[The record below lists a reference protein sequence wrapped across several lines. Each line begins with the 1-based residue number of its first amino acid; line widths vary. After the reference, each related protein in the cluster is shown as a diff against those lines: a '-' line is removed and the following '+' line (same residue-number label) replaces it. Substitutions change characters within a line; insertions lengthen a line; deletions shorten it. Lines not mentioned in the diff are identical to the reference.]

1 MIPRLKPLIL
11 LMVAAAG
18 LVGGAAASPLSRAL
32 SLELAAGPLI
42 GLDRALRGGALALGL
57 GLAPAALL
65 EEREGE
71 HLALG
76 GRAELSYDRSLESW
90 QADYALCLAL
100 GRSLSLELGG
110 ELPISQA
117 SLDAGGGVS
126 GGSAK
131 GARLALAPLAFPSR
145 FVAAA
150 TIVELARARAEEG
163 RFPERPRL
171 VLEARL
177 GWTAYEARGREGEA
191 EDPELSGAA
200 GFSAGLVAGLFLAL
214 RWGR

>member
-11 LMVAAAG
+11 LIVTAAG
-18 LVGGAAASPLSRAL
+18 LVGRAGASPLSRAL

-42 GLDRALRGGALALGL
+42 GLDRALRGAALALEL

-65 EEREGE
+65 EKGE
-71 HLALG
+71 SEQLALG
-76 GRAELSYDRSLESW
+76 CRAELAYDRSLESW

-117 SLDAGGGVS
+117 SLDAGSSAS
-126 GGSAK
+126 GGT
-131 GARLALAPLAFPSR
+131 RLALAPLAFPGR

-150 TIVELARARAEEG
+150 TIAELAPARAEDG
-163 RFPERPRL
+163 RFLERPRL
-171 VLEARL
+171 LLEARL
-177 GWTAYEARGREGEA
+177 GWTAYEALGLKGEA

>member
-1 MIPRLKPLIL
+1 MKHRLTPLIL
-11 LMVAAAG
+11 VIAAISPGKAG
-18 LVGGAAASPLSRAL
+18 ASPLAQAL

-42 GLDRALRGGALALGL
+42 GLDRALRGGALALEL

-65 EEREGE
+65 ETGGGE

-100 GRSLSLELGG
+100 GSGLSLELGG

-117 SLDAGGGVS
+117 SVGAAP
-126 GGSAK
+126 GS
-131 GARLALAPLAFPSR
+131 RVALAPLAFPSR

-150 TIVELARARAEEG
+150 TVAEFTRGRAAGEAKG
-163 RFPERPRL
+163 RFFERPR
-171 VLEARL
+171 VILEARL
-177 GWTAYEARGREGEA
+177 GWAAYEARGLGGGA
-191 EDPELSGAA
+191 DDAELSGAA
-200 GFSAGLVAGLFLAL
+200 GFSAGLVGGLFVAL